1 MKLSEELFKDTAQ
14 RHVTVASAA
23 LAAALVDVSRPFSA
37 ALIDV
42 ADVHLGWA
50 SSSLAI
56 GRLYRRR
63 Y

>member
-1 MKLSEELFKDTAQ
+1 MKLSEELFTDAAV
-14 RHVTVASAA
+14 RHVTVASVA
-23 LAAALVDVSRPFSA
+23 LAVALVDVSRPLSA

-42 ADVHLGWA
+42 ADAHLGWA